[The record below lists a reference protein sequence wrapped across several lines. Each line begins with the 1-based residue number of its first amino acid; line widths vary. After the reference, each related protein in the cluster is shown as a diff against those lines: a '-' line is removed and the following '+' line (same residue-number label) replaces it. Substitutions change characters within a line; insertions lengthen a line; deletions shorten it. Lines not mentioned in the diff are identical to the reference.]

1 MWRIRIRLQTPLLSE
16 TKSLPLPE
24 HSKSHAQVTGGDSSC
39 WILSASGHGD
49 FPVAISNTVHPRDHT
64 SSATHCSSPRITS
77 GAMNTGVAI
86 TDRPPSPTLLAQ
98 PKSSSLTM
106 ASEQRR
112 TFLPLTSQW
121 AMSFEWRR
129 PARSERVLPSA
140 SSRKRLRPKQEEFT
154 KIQLWIKLLDLPLV
168 CWTPEGISKIFL
180 FAVDSLTVEQMRLTF
195 ARVCVLINKDFCL
208 PEEVNISIAGN
219 IILIKVAYNWKP
231 TPCQSCG
238 SIVHSSSL
246 CPSKPKAE
254 GEKQATIM
262 KPLRGRSKSKKQWK
276 ENFVAKKTMQTSS
289 NPLISESNLADF
301 SNSKTMLEADTIL
314 IGNCSIKNLIQNS
327 EILNVLDCTENMVS
341 SFSKGEFLNLN
352 IPSVEISSN
361 DNNIFDI
368 PTILDIPKLSVL
380 NSLNGESIDP
390 KEDVNNFKHDVSSF
404 VSGTILNSS
413 GVVMEQSSFKVPLNT
428 SKTTS
433 QEGIFFKLETLM
445 SFPNII
451 SWNVRGFNCLDK
463 VKAFSDMVSNFMLN
477 FVVFLKLK

>member
-1 MWRIRIRLQTPLLSE
+1 
-16 TKSLPLPE
+16 
-24 HSKSHAQVTGGDSSC
+24 
-39 WILSASGHGD
+39 
-49 FPVAISNTVHPRDHT
+49 
-64 SSATHCSSPRITS
+64 
-77 GAMNTGVAI
+77 MNTGVPI

-168 CWTPEGISKIFL
+168 CWTPE
-180 FAVDSLTVEQMRLTF
+180 
-195 ARVCVLINKDFCL
+195 
-208 PEEVNISIAGN
+208 EEVNISIAGN

-254 GEKQATIM
+254 GKKQATIM

-368 PTILDIPKLSVL
+368 PTILDIPKLSVDTSNIHNKFQVL

-428 SKTTS
+428 SKTTRS
-433 QEGIFFKLETLM
+433 KTA
-445 SFPNII
+445 
-451 SWNVRGFNCLDK
+451 K
-463 VKAFSDMVSNFMLN
+463 KASSLN
-477 FVVFLKLK
+477 LKH